1 MYAIIRA
8 LLCLIE
14 QGKRKTYRGKI
25 LSDLR
30 DMLIAM
36 LGANPGGEQGR
47 QPLFLLLYSML

>member
-14 QGKRKTYRGKI
+14 QGQKEKHTAEKI
-25 LSDLR
+25 LQDLR

-36 LGANPGGEQGR
+36 LGG
-47 QPLFLLLYSML
+47 